1 MPTATS
7 RVIGAMLL
15 FASLDCS
22 AAREPVCPRPVVSG
36 CALPSG
42 TYHVRYA
49 ERAGGTCGA
58 RPARDVVAAS
68 ERVTAFHW
76 PCAGQVK
83 WSNDF
88 CSATFEAACPA
99 EDFGHGFTN
108 RQVSRSS
115 YAANGRTRA
124 GTYEYS
130 VFKPDGTPF
139 CKSTYD
145 VHAAVQDCN

>member
-1 MPTATS
+1 MPIATS
-7 RVIGAMLL
+7 RVVRPFLL
-15 FASLDCS
+15 FLALDCS
-22 AAREPVCPRPVVSG
+22 AARAPVCPQPVASG
-36 CALPSG
+36 CALPRG

-49 ERAGGTCGA
+49 ERAGGTCGE

-68 ERVTAFHW
+68 ERVTAFDS
-76 PCAGQVK
+76 PCTGPVT
-83 WSNDF
+83 WSRDF

-99 EDFGHGFTN
+99 EKFGKGFTD
-108 RQVSRSS
+108 RQITHSS
-115 YAANGRTRA
+115 YAADGRTRA

-145 VHAAVQDCN
+145 VHAAVLDCN